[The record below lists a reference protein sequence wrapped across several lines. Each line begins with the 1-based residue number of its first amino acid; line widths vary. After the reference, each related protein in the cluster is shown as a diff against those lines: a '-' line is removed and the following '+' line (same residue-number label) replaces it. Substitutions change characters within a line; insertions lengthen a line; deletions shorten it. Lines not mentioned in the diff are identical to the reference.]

1 MDEGIDNGHIN
12 EMWTIIG
19 PFDHWSVSW
28 VSLGAGGGGTGATLI
43 SAAGN
48 DDSWS

>member
-1 MDEGIDNGHIN
+1 MDEVIDNGKIN

-28 VSLGAGGGGTGATLI
+28 VSLGAWGGTGATLI

-48 DDSWS
+48 D